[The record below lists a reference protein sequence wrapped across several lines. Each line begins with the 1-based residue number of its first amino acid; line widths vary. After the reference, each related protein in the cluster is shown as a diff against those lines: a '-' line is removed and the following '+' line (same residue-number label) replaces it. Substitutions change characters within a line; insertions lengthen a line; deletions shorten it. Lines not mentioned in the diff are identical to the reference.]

1 MFDVKEVIFLVL
13 FIAFFG
19 TPFILAILKRGK
31 KK

>member
-19 TPFILAILKRGK
+19 APFILAILKGRK
-31 KK
+31 K